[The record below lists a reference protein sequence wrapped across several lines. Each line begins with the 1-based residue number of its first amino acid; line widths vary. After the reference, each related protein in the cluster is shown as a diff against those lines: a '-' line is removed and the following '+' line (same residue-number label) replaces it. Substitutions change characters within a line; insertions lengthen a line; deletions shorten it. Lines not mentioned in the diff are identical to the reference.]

1 MASCG
6 QPPWLLSDAVG
17 RLMETLL
24 HIQRT
29 TVPVA
34 VGSGGDHPS
43 RWADCT
49 SCDTLRWPCVGVLAY
64 ALRTIRLASGLGIQD
79 VGRAGAA
86 SWPWAITSRQNKKR
100 PSHDTRL
107 LGLSSAQ
114 ALVTLD
120 AGSGASIF
128 TRVSCPQR
136 LHLRGRFRAV
146 VSARTFRSFPRWHT
160 GQITH
165 PSLTMILPQRMF
177 DCKSFCPLFLRN
189 QREYTY
195 PRDRKE

>member
-1 MASCG
+1 MGPRLYASAHARTRSRTRWRAYVASRGNRITKTLRFSFAHRLVLSQSSGRDGACTETGDWLDQRTASNPHGMASCG
-6 QPPWLLSDAVG
+6 QPPWLSSDAVG

-86 SWPWAITSRQNKKR
+86 SRPWAITSRQNKKPAPTVTPTGETIGTGN
-100 PSHDTRL
+100 PSSTGH
-107 LGLSSAQ
+107 
-114 ALVTLD
+114 
-120 AGSGASIF
+120 
-128 TRVSCPQR
+128 
-136 LHLRGRFRAV
+136 FR
-146 VSARTFRSFPRWHT
+146 
-160 GQITH
+160 
-165 PSLTMILPQRMF
+165 
-177 DCKSFCPLFLRN
+177 
-189 QREYTY
+189 Y
-195 PRDRKE
+195 